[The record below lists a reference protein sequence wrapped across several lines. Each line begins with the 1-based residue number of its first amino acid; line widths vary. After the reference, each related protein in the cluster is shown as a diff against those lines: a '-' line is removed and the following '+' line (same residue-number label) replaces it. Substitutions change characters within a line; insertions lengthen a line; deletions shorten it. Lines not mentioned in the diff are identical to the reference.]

1 MQSKM
6 GTFPCLCPSM
16 SLPGGS
22 AARLADLLWTV
33 FIRASCLGAALPW
46 EDHFTALK
54 NNHLS
59 HIYSWRYL
67 TLYSAMQLLV
77 FFWKQMWF
85 NIYMLCVRKQ
95 SFSSPPFLEDALY
108 LGICEFCQLLVLAA
122 NWCLLPGTGL
132 VFAFVLQ

>member
-1 MQSKM
+1 
-6 GTFPCLCPSM
+6 M

-33 FIRASCLGAALPW
+33 FIKASCLGAALPW
-46 EDHFTALK
+46 EEHFTALK

-59 HIYSWRYL
+59 HIYPWRYL

-85 NIYMLCVRKQ
+85 NIYMLCVMKQ
-95 SFSSPPFLEDALY
+95 SFSAPPF
-108 LGICEFCQLLVLAA
+108 
-122 NWCLLPGTGL
+122 PGRCFIL
-132 VFAFVLQ
+132 RDL